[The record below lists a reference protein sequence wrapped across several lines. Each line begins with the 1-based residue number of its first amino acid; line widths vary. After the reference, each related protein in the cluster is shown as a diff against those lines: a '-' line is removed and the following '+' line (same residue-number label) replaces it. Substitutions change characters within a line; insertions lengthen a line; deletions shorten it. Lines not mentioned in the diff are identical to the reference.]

1 MAERNKE
8 DQDNELE
15 EDAGQSEPKG
25 SSKKWIIIGIV
36 VLVLGGGGYAAWDFL
51 LAERLLGKD
60 NPQTAETEQSMQEA
74 EDKEFGAIYE
84 MDPFI
89 VNLIGHEGKRYLKTT
104 IELEVDNDDIKNHLA
119 QRKPQL
125 RDAILLILTSKSFE
139 DILRPEGKL
148 RLKNELI
155 SRINQSLPDAGI
167 RSLYFTEFVVQ

>member
-1 MAERNKE
+1 MAEQDKE
-8 DQDNELE
+8 EQDKELG
-15 EDAGQSEPKG
+15 EDAGEIEPKG

-36 VLVLGGGGYAAWDFL
+36 VLVLGGGGYAAWDLL
-51 LAERLLGKD
+51 LAEKLLGKD
-60 NPQTAETEQSMQEA
+60 NPQTAETEQSTEEA
-74 EDKEFGAIYE
+74 EGKEFGAVYE

-89 VNLIGHEGKRYLKTT
+89 VNLLGQEGKRYLKTT
-104 IELEVDNDDIKNHLA
+104 IELEVDNDDVKNELA
-119 QRKPQL
+119 QRNPQL

-139 DILRPEGKL
+139 DIFRPEGKL

>member
-1 MAERNKE
+1 MAEQDREEQDKE
-8 DQDNELE
+8 LG
-15 EDAGQSEPKG
+15 EDAGEVEAKG
-25 SSKKWIIIGIV
+25 SSKKWIIIAII
-36 VLVLGGGGYAAWDFL
+36 VLVLGGGGYAAWDLL

-60 NPQTAETEQSMQEA
+60 NPQTAETEQNMEETA
-74 EDKEFGAIYE
+74 DKEFGAVYE

-89 VNLIGHEGKRYLKTT
+89 VNLLGQEGKRYLKTT
-104 IELEVDNDDIKNHLA
+104 IELEVDNDDIKSELA
-119 QRKPQL
+119 LRKPQL